1 LEEEKMKKKIVIVS
15 IALVVVL
22 GGIFGV
28 KSAVSVFNSFVEKQQ
43 AHNQAMYELTQQKAE
58 SWYNRAIQTIDD
70 KRTANDEFFEEL
82 GRQGEEEAKWREENE
97 KRLMEEA
104 AKIEAEK
111 EATRQS
117 WANQNTSSEN
127 N

>member
-1 LEEEKMKKKIVIVS
+1 MKKKIVIVS
-15 IALVVVL
+15 IVLVVVL

-43 AHNQAMYELTQQKAE
+43 AHNQAVYEQNQQRLDD
-58 SWYNRAIQTIDD
+58 WYNRAIQTIDD

-82 GRQGEEEAKWREENE
+82 GRRGEEEAKWREENE

>member
-1 LEEEKMKKKIVIVS
+1 MKKKIVIVS

-117 WANQNTSSEN
+117 WAAGNTSSEN

>member
-1 LEEEKMKKKIVIVS
+1 MKKKIVIVS
-15 IALVVVL
+15 IVLVVVL

-43 AHNQAMYELTQQKAE
+43 VHNQAVYEQNQQRLE
-58 SWYNRAIQTIDD
+58 DWYNRAIETIDD

-82 GRQGEEEAKWREENE
+82 GRQGEEEAKWRKENE

-111 EATRQS
+111 EAIRQS
-117 WANQNTSSEN
+117 WAVGNTSSEN

>member
-1 LEEEKMKKKIVIVS
+1 
-15 IALVVVL
+15 
-22 GGIFGV
+22 
-28 KSAVSVFNSFVEKQQ
+28 
-43 AHNQAMYELTQQKAE
+43 MYEQNQQRLE
-58 SWYNRAIQTIDD
+58 DWYNRAIQTIDD

-104 AKIEAEK
+104 ARIEAEK
-111 EATRQS
+111 EAIRQS

>member
-1 LEEEKMKKKIVIVS
+1 MKKKIVIVS
-15 IALVVVL
+15 IVLVVVL

-43 AHNQAMYELTQQKAE
+43 VHNQAVYEQNQQRLE
-58 SWYNRAIQTIDD
+58 DWYNRAIQTIDD

-111 EATRQS
+111 EATRQA